1 MLHRAAGDQDAAQR
15 NDDRSDYEQ
24 KEPSRQPCGNPE
36 NPGSSPRL
44 DPLPEQKRDAAD
56 QKGPNQGKSPEQPNV
71 SLGGRRFSLQLGLE
85 IEGFQ
90 LPLLLQIGFSK
101 VGTGEGIG
109 VEALR
114 VAAGRNKGWVGIV
127 DVHCQHPRL
136 TSSLRDELEGAVRSP
151 FGLMQVGWD
160 AVVTLP
166 ERVQVSALVAHPVG
180 VVMTLGPV
188 VTGSVTEPPIAVT
201 VIKSRLG
208 SAGRTLEVELPHH
221 STIIATVGELL

>member
-85 IEGFQ
+85 IEGQ
-90 LPLLLQIGFSK
+90 EEEDRQ
-101 VGTGEGIG
+101 
-109 VEALR
+109 
-114 VAAGRNKGWVGIV
+114 N
-127 DVHCQHPRL
+127 
-136 TSSLRDELEGAVRSP
+136 VRC
-151 FGLMQVGWD
+151 
-160 AVVTLP
+160 
-166 ERVQVSALVAHPVG
+166 HPVD
-180 VVMTLGPV
+180 LHL
-188 VTGSVTEPPIAVT
+188 A
-201 VIKSRLG
+201 
-208 SAGRTLEVELPHH
+208 H
-221 STIIATVGELL
+221 SNTNAI